1 MPQIY
6 VKDYDTTVSFDSG
19 VPMSEIQKALKRQF
33 PPKRT
38 FKDKALSF
46 VTMGHVGGEYGPEEE
61 VTFTPE
67 GKMEGMEYTKG
78 KDGKM
83 VPMAQVP
90 SGDPGFFQDPVTA
103 LAMGGFAGVRAAAGP
118 VGKMV
123 TAGREALGW
132 VTGGVS
138 DVPQLAKAGTEAL
151 AKAANGDTGRLVLY
165 LQTVRES
172 LKGAKY
178 SIIPGTDLFKAVSGI
193 QEIITRINPQ
203 ATGTNDPQPAVTPE
217 GGQ

>member
-67 GKMEGMEYTKG
+67 GKMEGMEYAKG
-78 KDGKM
+78 KGGKT
-83 VPMAQVP
+83 VPMAHVP

-103 LAMGGFAGVRAAAGP
+103 IAMGGVAGVRA
-118 VGKMV
+118 
-123 TAGREALGW
+123 GRCGRRGARRLAVRRRLG
-132 VTGGVS
+132 V
-138 DVPQLAKAGTEAL
+138 VPT
-151 AKAANGDTGRLVLY
+151 
-165 LQTVRES
+165 
-172 LKGAKY
+172 
-178 SIIPGTDLFKAVSGI
+178 
-193 QEIITRINPQ
+193 
-203 ATGTNDPQPAVTPE
+203 ATGDGHAGEEHGGSQGHSPLQEVHAVIPS
-217 GGQ
+217 GSAQC